1 MAEFLPLVA
10 ICLVI
15 LLTLNC
21 LGVRGYRHMT
31 GIKLRSITVTL
42 LVCFM
47 LSAIS
52 ADGDWCLSNS
62 HILTSVFGVNDW
74 ERNSSCAIYL
84 YIAKRRTT
92 MRPYR

>member
-1 MAEFLPLVA
+1 MCSDPLPIQPNATCIILAGTDGRISPSGA
-10 ICLVI
+10 ICLVM

-52 ADGDWCLSNS
+52 ADGDWVSFKFPYT
-62 HILTSVFGVNDW
+62 HICFWS
-74 ERNSSCAIYL
+74 E
-84 YIAKRRTT
+84 
-92 MRPYR
+92 